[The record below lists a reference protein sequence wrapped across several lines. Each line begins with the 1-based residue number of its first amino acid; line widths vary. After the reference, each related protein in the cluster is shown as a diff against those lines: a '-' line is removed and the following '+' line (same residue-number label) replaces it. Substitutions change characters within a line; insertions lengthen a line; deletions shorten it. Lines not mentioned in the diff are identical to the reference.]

1 MTALLS
7 LSSFVA
13 LLSLSSFVRL
23 FVRLFRRGGL
33 RGYDSTFVTQFVCSF
48 VCLEEGVSFLV
59 EVDLRHMGWPSFAGA
74 LHAALPAHQLLAV
87 SCWGSACCIT
97 SAPTVGRLLLGLC
110 MLHYQRTNC
119 TP

>member
-1 MTALLS
+1 MLHFCHS
-7 LSSFVA
+7 VP
-13 LLSLSSFVRL
+13 L
-23 FVRLFRRGGL
+23 FVPLFRRGGL

-87 SCWGSACCIT
+87 SLGLCIT
-97 SAPTVGRLLLGLC
+97 SAQIC
-110 MLHYQRTNC
+110 
-119 TP
+119 